1 MAGPVLFPAVS
12 NHRPPRTIQSSV
24 KLLSTI
30 LLLFATVTFA
40 TATPIQ
46 PDIKKLLSAPRP
58 TQHFAP
64 ARVGWNGPE
73 ASTAAP
79 QVSPAVVM
87 YGPAGLERNVQESL
101 IRVAT
106 PDWRIFLA
114 LGALI
119 FLLRMLRGR
128 DVPKYAPV
136 AYPSLVD
143 GDLRREVR
151 RPAA

>member
-1 MAGPVLFPAVS
+1 M
-12 NHRPPRTIQSSV
+12 

-30 LLLFATVTFA
+30 LVVLAAVSIA
-40 TATPIQ
+40 GATPIQ
-46 PDIKKLLSAPRP
+46 PDIKKLLSTPRP

-73 ASTAAP
+73 AAA
-79 QVSPAVVM
+79 SSEAIPA
-87 YGPAGLERNVQESL
+87 ESL
-101 IRVAT
+101 GNIGPRTDQRQALIQLAT

-119 FLLRMLRGR
+119 FLLRLLRKR
-128 DVPKYAPV
+128 AALAAAPAIYSIPVDVGEPQT
-136 AYPSLVD
+136 
-143 GDLRREVR
+143 R

>member
-1 MAGPVLFPAVS
+1 
-12 NHRPPRTIQSSV
+12 V

-30 LLLFATVTFA
+30 LLLFASVTFA

-46 PDIKKLLSAPRP
+46 PDIKKLLSTPRP
-58 TQHFAP
+58 TQHFPP

-73 ASTAAP
+73 AGT
-79 QVSPAVVM
+79 SPAEPIPNAQFSNLAQ
-87 YGPAGLERNVQESL
+87 GNLQQSL
-101 IRVAT
+101 IRIAT

-119 FLLRMLRGR
+119 FLLRQLRQR
-128 DVPKYAPV
+128 ATSTHALAVYRIPVDVGEP
-136 AYPSLVD
+136 
-143 GDLRREVR
+143 ETQ

>member
-1 MAGPVLFPAVS
+1 
-12 NHRPPRTIQSSV
+12 V

-30 LLLFATVTFA
+30 LVVLTTVSIA
-40 TATPIQ
+40 GATPIQ
-46 PDIKKLLSAPRP
+46 PDIKKLLSTPRP

-73 ASTAAP
+73 AAA
-79 QVSPAVVM
+79 SSEAIPA
-87 YGPAGLERNVQESL
+87 ESL
-101 IRVAT
+101 GSVGPRTDQRQALIQLAT

-119 FLLRMLRGR
+119 FLLRLLRKR
-128 DVPKYAPV
+128 AALAAAPAIYSIPVDVGEPQT
-136 AYPSLVD
+136 
-143 GDLRREVR
+143 R

>member
-1 MAGPVLFPAVS
+1 
-12 NHRPPRTIQSSV
+12 V

-30 LLLFATVTFA
+30 LVVLATVSIA
-40 TATPIQ
+40 GATPIQ
-46 PDIKKLLSAPRP
+46 PDIKKLLSTPRP

-73 ASTAAP
+73 AAA
-79 QVSPAVVM
+79 SSEAIPA
-87 YGPAGLERNVQESL
+87 ESL
-101 IRVAT
+101 GNIGPRTDQRQALIQLAT

-119 FLLRMLRGR
+119 FLLRLLRKR
-128 DVPKYAPV
+128 ATLAAASANYSIPVDVGEPQT
-136 AYPSLVD
+136 
-143 GDLRREVR
+143 R